1 MVVRGQ
7 LPVCEEDLLSL
18 AALRLQALLGDYG
31 SLAPYPALEQLYP
44 TRALENRALLPP
56 AEAPGCPPFPAG
68 LLGALWGQKRREGQ
82 EQRQRARLRDEATAL
97 SSSIMERW
105 KSLSGYSRADSM
117 AAYLTIAR
125 QWPGFGCTLYE
136 VDFYMVNR
144 QETIAELQ

>member
-1 MVVRGQ
+1 MRGQ

-44 TRALENRALLPP
+44 AQALENRVLLPP

-68 LLGALWGQKRREGQ
+68 LLGALWGQKRRDEQ
-82 EQRQRARLRDEATAL
+82 EQRQRAKLRDEATAL
-97 SSSIMERW
+97 STSIMERW

-117 AAYLTIAR
+117 AAYLAIAR
-125 QWPGFGCTLYE
+125 QWPGFGSTLYE
-136 VDFYMVNR
+136 VDFYMVSC
-144 QETIAELQ
+144 AVVKK